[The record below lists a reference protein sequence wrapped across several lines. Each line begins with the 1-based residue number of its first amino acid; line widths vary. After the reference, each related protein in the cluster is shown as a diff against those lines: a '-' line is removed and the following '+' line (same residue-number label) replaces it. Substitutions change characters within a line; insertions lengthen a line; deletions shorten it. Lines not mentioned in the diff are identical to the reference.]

1 MARPDWKKWLRSTR
15 PIGGLAIID
24 RHHIYILP
32 TRHGWLFTLLLIA
45 MLLGSIN
52 YSLSL
57 GFVLTFLLAG
67 LGIVA
72 MLHTWRNLAHLSL
85 ASGRLQ
91 PVFAGQ
97 LAQWEI
103 LLDCTDGWPRYA
115 IALDSSTPKSGRIYA
130 DIDARGR
137 QCVTLPLEA
146 LRRGWLK
153 PGRLTVSTEFPLGLF
168 HAWSHVELDASTLVY
183 PRPARASQPWPMT
196 ANPAADGR
204 IPATNGDEDLS
215 GLRAYQAGDSSR
227 RIDWKASARG
237 QGLLTREFHGMADST
252 LWLDW
257 SQTTGD
263 PELRLSQ
270 LTRWLLD
277 ARDAGLAYGLRLPQQ
292 EIAIGQG
299 AAHERRCLA
308 ALAPSGELA

>member
-1 MARPDWKKWLRSTR
+1 
-15 PIGGLAIID
+15 
-24 RHHIYILP
+24 
-32 TRHGWLFTLLLIA
+32 
-45 MLLGSIN
+45 
-52 YSLSL
+52 
-57 GFVLTFLLAG
+57 
-67 LGIVA
+67 
-72 MLHTWRNLAHLSL
+72 
-85 ASGRLQ
+85 
-91 PVFAGQ
+91 
-97 LAQWEI
+97 
-103 LLDCTDGWPRYA
+103 
-115 IALDSSTPKSGRIYA
+115 
-130 DIDARGR
+130 
-137 QCVTLPLEA
+137 
-146 LRRGWLK
+146 
-153 PGRLTVSTEFPLGLF
+153 
-168 HAWSHVELDASTLVY
+168 
-183 PRPARASQPWPMT
+183 MT

-308 ALAPSGELA
+308 ALALSGELA